1 MAKFTSKTKAVPKAV
16 PAAPEMGKAKGSMP
30 MRGERTATN
39 ERTRGV
45 RHPAS
50 HAEWENLGK

>member
-1 MAKFTSKTKAVPKAV
+1 VPKAV

-39 ERTRGV
+39 ERMRGV